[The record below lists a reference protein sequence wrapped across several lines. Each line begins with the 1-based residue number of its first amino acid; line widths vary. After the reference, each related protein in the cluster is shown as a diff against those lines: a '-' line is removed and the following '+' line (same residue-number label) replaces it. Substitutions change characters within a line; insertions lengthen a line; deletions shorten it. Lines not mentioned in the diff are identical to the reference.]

1 MIRNYAFLV
10 GLFSLHSLSRH
21 VDKEES
27 LKLIKYEKFIDFC
40 DIVFLFDTDCGYKIN
55 LEILYHL
62 SQLKKNIE
70 IATGNNETEKGTRES
85 RVSPLARI

>member
-1 MIRNYAFLV
+1 MNRNHAFLV

-40 DIVFLFDTDCGYKIN
+40 DIVFLFDADCGYKIN
-55 LEILYHL
+55 LELVYHL
-62 SQLKKNIE
+62 RQQNH
-70 IATGNNETEKGTRES
+70 
-85 RVSPLARI
+85 